1 MKLFSVTCPHCG
13 GKLDISPNSK
23 MVTCEYCHCDFII
36 DDEIKRMRLDNAEQ
50 AGYHFEKGR
59 QRALQDIEDEKKRA
73 LQEKEIERM
82 RAALAATKAACTACG
97 GTIVVDN
104 RYEEATCCYC
114 NAVIK
119 VAPALDL
126 LDGYLKENE
135 LFYDEA
141 IASYQKV
148 LAVLPNNSFAVS
160 GINRV
165 KVKIVNHV
173 YIRTE
178 CYNFFSKNDLLTF
191 RRDRVTFTKAD
202 GSVVDF
208 YYKQMTEVEAGAL
221 DVPKF
226 RYPGYGMPI
235 VLGTSVDNGQLLEF
249 ILNAQKGIYPSF
261 HWQPLYKY

>member
-23 MVTCEYCHCDFII
+23 MVTCEYCHCDFMI

-50 AGYHFEKGR
+50 AGYYFEKGR

-73 LQEKEIERM
+73 LQQKELERI
-82 RAALAATKAACTACG
+82 RAAQAATKAACTACG

-104 RYEEATCCYC
+104 RYEDATCCYC

-119 VAPALDL
+119 VEPALDL
-126 LDGYLKENE
+126 LNGYVNENE

-141 IASYQKV
+141 IASYHKV
-148 LAVLPNNSFAVS
+148 LSALPNNSFAVS

-165 KVKIVNHV
+165 KVKIANHV
-173 YIRTE
+173 YINTE
-178 CYNFFSKNDLLTF
+178 CCNVFSKNDLLAF
-191 RRDRVTFTKAD
+191 RRNKVTFTKAD

-208 YYKQMTEVEAGAL
+208 YYRKMTEVEAGVL
-221 DVPKF
+221 GLPQF
-226 RYPGYGMPI
+226 RYPGYGLPI
-235 VLGTSVDNGQLLEF
+235 VLGTSVNNGQLLEF
-249 ILNAQKGIYPSF
+249 LLNAQKGLYPSYR
-261 HWQPLYKY
+261 WEPLHKY